1 MDEEQGLASPLT
13 GGIRAV
19 RSTVSSSIFG
29 GRQAPVQAQ
38 PDPQVTNLLNQ
49 NSLALN
55 NVSAQLTNISSQ
67 VAGLNGSLAAIKENL
82 SVSDTLERQREAA
95 KRNREAIL
103 AEQGLRE
110 GKESQIES
118 RIQQALTFPVRRLA
132 QKTQF
137 GLSRLTNF
145 FLILAGGWLTNT
157 VVNMINASADGN
169 TDLFNQL
176 KNTLQKQ
183 LLIVGG
189 TMVAVS
195 LGFKAILNG
204 VGALAS
210 TALRLGRG
218 GLLQV
223 PFKSIIGGLRLGT
236 LAYASGQLAPKFDN
250 PAADFASQVGTFF
263 VLNRTVDFLTEKFN
277 SFFGIKGAQ
286 KGAQKTGEIV
296 TKKATQTATKTAAK
310 LGFKGLLK
318 KVAAPFRGKG
328 GFIGSFLIDVLL
340 FGESI
345 DRALAGAAGFLAGV
359 KAGTA
364 VGAAIGGLFGGVG
377 AVPGAFIGGLIGGF
391 LGPDIFKGIYDG
403 IKRLFG
409 FKVDKN
415 EESDSGE
422 LQELSF
428 EDGSLTTDNDV
439 VVGMRR
445 GGKVRGPSVNK
456 DVVPAMLT
464 PGEFVMTKETTER
477 IGASFFEALNKG
489 GMVDKSITPINK
501 MSLNNV
507 AEKVS
512 SLEEGAPE
520 ILSFPIA
527 GGGGG
532 GSDAAS
538 DGSGGEATNNVP
550 NIGFNDDNIH
560 TLYAASQYGAN
571 A

>member
-1 MDEEQGLASPLT
+1 MDEEQGLQSPIAGGLR
-13 GGIRAV
+13 GIR
-19 RSTVSSSIFG
+19 RSVSSGIFG
-29 GRQAPVQAQ
+29 GTPAPVQAQ
-38 PDPQVTNLLNQ
+38 PDSQTTNLLQQ

-55 NVSAQLTNISSQ
+55 NVSSQLTNISQQ
-67 VAGLNGSLAAIKENL
+67 VAGLNGSLAAIQENL
-82 SVSDTLERQREAA
+82 AVSDTLERQREAA
-95 KRNREAIL
+95 KQNREAIL

-157 VVNMINASADGN
+157 LVNMINASADGN

-189 TMVAVS
+189 TMVAIS

-204 VGALAS
+204 IGALAA

-218 GLLQV
+218 GLLRV
-223 PFKSIIGGLRLGT
+223 PFISIANGLKFGTLFYLSGKITPKTGNPVADAVLTGGVFGGLVFAYNKIGDK
-236 LAYASGQLAPKFDN
+236 LAKMFG
-250 PAADFASQVGTFF
+250 VGGKKT
-263 VLNRTVDFLTEKFN
+263 TEK
-277 SFFGIKGAQ
+277 IITEGA
-286 KGAQKTGEIV
+286 KSTV
-296 TKKATQTATKTAAK
+296 KTAGK
-310 LGFKGLLK
+310 FGFKGLLRK
-318 KVAAPFRGKG
+318 LAAPFRGKG
-328 GFIGSFLIDVLL
+328 GFIGSFLIDFLI

-345 DRALAGAAGFLAGV
+345 DTALAGAAGFVAGA
-359 KAGTA
+359 KIGAKI
-364 VGAAIGGLFGGVG
+364 GAAIGAFVGGIG

-391 LGPDIFKGIYDG
+391 LGPDIFKGIYNG

-409 FKVDKN
+409 FKVKGDDEGDVEGGANVELDEGAGITK
-415 EESDSGE
+415 SDDE
-422 LQELSF
+422 VF
-428 EDGSLTTDNDV
+428 
-439 VVGMRR
+439 GMRR
-445 GGKVRGPSVNK
+445 GGIVPGPRINK
-456 DVVPAMLT
+456 DIIPAMLT
-464 PGEFVMTKETTER
+464 PGEFVMTKETTDR

-501 MSLNNV
+501 TEANSV

-512 SLEEGAPE
+512 SLEEGAPDV
-520 ILSFPIA
+520 ISFPVA

-532 GSDAAS
+532 ADTAS

-550 NIGFNDDNIH
+550 NIGFNEDNIH
-560 TLYAASQYGAN
+560 TLYATSLYGAN

>member
-223 PFKSIIGGLRLGT
+223 PFRSITGALAAGT
-236 LAYASGQLAPKFDN
+236 LLYMNSQLIPKGDN
-250 PAADFASQVGTFF
+250 EVANALQIGVSTVAQLSLLKFIGNKLFPGIGKKGTSAI
-263 VLNRTVDFLTEKFN
+263 VTTTAKKTTET
-277 SFFGIKGAQ
+277 AV
-286 KGAQKTGEIV
+286 KTG
-296 TKKATQTATKTAAK
+296 AK

-364 VGAAIGGLFGGVG
+364 AGAAIGALFGGAG
-377 AVPGAFIGGLIGGF
+377 AIPGAFIGGLIGGF
-391 LGPDIFKGIYDG
+391 AGPEIFKGLLDG
-403 IKRLFG
+403 VKRLFG

-445 GGKVRGPSVNK
+445 GGKVRGPSVNR

-501 MSLNNV
+501 TSLNNV

>member
-1 MDEEQGLASPLT
+1 MDEEQGLQSPIAGGLR
-13 GGIRAV
+13 GIR
-19 RSTVSSSIFG
+19 RSVSSGIFG
-29 GRQAPVQAQ
+29 GTPAPVQAQ
-38 PDPQVTNLLNQ
+38 PDSQTTNLLQQ

-55 NVSAQLTNISSQ
+55 NVSSQLTNISQQ
-67 VAGLNGSLAAIKENL
+67 VAGLNGSLAAIQENL
-82 SVSDTLERQREAA
+82 AVSDTLERQREAA
-95 KRNREAIL
+95 KQNREAIL

-157 VVNMINASADGN
+157 LVNMINASADGN

-189 TMVAVS
+189 TMVAIS

-204 VGALAS
+204 IGALAA

-218 GLLQV
+218 GLLKV
-223 PFKSIIGGLRLGT
+223 PFLSIANGLKFGTLYYLSGKITPKTGNNVADAFIQGGVIGGLA
-236 LAYASGQLAPKFDN
+236 LAYNFIGDKLGQMFGVAGKK
-250 PAADFASQVGTFF
+250 T
-263 VLNRTVDFLTEKFN
+263 TEK
-277 SFFGIKGAQ
+277 
-286 KGAQKTGEIV
+286 IV
-296 TKKATQTATKTAAK
+296 TEGAKSTVKTAGK
-310 LGFKGLLK
+310 FGFKGLLRK
-318 KVAAPFRGKG
+318 LAAPFRGKG
-328 GFIGSFLIDVLL
+328 GFIGSFLIDFLI

-345 DRALAGAAGFLAGV
+345 DTALAGAAGFVAGA
-359 KAGTA
+359 KIGAKI
-364 VGAAIGGLFGGVG
+364 GAAIGAFVGGIG
-377 AVPGAFIGGLIGGF
+377 AVAGAFIGGLIGGF
-391 LGPDIFKGIYDG
+391 LGPDIFKGIYNG

-409 FKVDKN
+409 FKVKGDDEGDVEGGPNVELDEGAGITK
-415 EESDSGE
+415 SDDE
-422 LQELSF
+422 VF
-428 EDGSLTTDNDV
+428 
-439 VVGMRR
+439 GMRR
-445 GGKVRGPSVNK
+445 GGIVPGPKINK
-456 DVVPAMLT
+456 DIIPAMLT
-464 PGEFVMTKETTER
+464 PGEFVMTKETTDR

-501 MSLNNV
+501 TEANSV

-512 SLEEGAPE
+512 SLEEGAPDV
-520 ILSFPIA
+520 ISFPVA

-532 GSDAAS
+532 ADTAS

-550 NIGFNDDNIH
+550 NIGFNEDNIH
-560 TLYAASQYGAN
+560 TLYATSLYGAN

>member
-223 PFKSIIGGLRLGT
+223 PFRSITGALAAGT
-236 LAYASGQLAPKFDN
+236 LLYMNSQLIPKTDN
-250 PAADFASQVGTFF
+250 PLAVSYTH
-263 VLNRTVDFLTEKFN
+263 LTLPTKR
-277 SFFGIKGAQ
+277 
-286 KGAQKTGEIV
+286 IV
-296 TKKATQTATKTAAK
+296 
-310 LGFKGLLK
+310 
-318 KVAAPFRGKG
+318 
-328 GFIGSFLIDVLL
+328 
-340 FGESI
+340 
-345 DRALAGAAGFLAGV
+345 
-359 KAGTA
+359 
-364 VGAAIGGLFGGVG
+364 
-377 AVPGAFIGGLIGGF
+377 
-391 LGPDIFKGIYDG
+391 
-403 IKRLFG
+403 
-409 FKVDKN
+409 
-415 EESDSGE
+415 
-422 LQELSF
+422 
-428 EDGSLTTDNDV
+428 
-439 VVGMRR
+439 
-445 GGKVRGPSVNK
+445 
-456 DVVPAMLT
+456 
-464 PGEFVMTKETTER
+464 
-477 IGASFFEALNKG
+477 
-489 GMVDKSITPINK
+489 
-501 MSLNNV
+501 
-507 AEKVS
+507 
-512 SLEEGAPE
+512 
-520 ILSFPIA
+520 
-527 GGGGG
+527 
-532 GSDAAS
+532 
-538 DGSGGEATNNVP
+538 
-550 NIGFNDDNIH
+550 
-560 TLYAASQYGAN
+560 
-571 A
+571 

>member
-1 MDEEQGLASPLT
+1 MDEEQGLQSPIAGGLR
-13 GGIRAV
+13 GIR
-19 RSTVSSSIFG
+19 RSVSSGIFG
-29 GRQAPVQAQ
+29 GTPAPGQAQ
-38 PDPQVTNLLNQ
+38 PDSQTTNLLQQ

-55 NVSAQLTNISSQ
+55 NVSSQLTNISQQ
-67 VAGLNGSLAAIKENL
+67 VAGLNGSLAAIQENL
-82 SVSDTLERQREAA
+82 AVSDTLERQREAA
-95 KRNREAIL
+95 KQNREAIL

-157 VVNMINASADGN
+157 LVNMINASADGN

-189 TMVAVS
+189 TMVAIS

-204 VGALAS
+204 IGALAA

-218 GLLQV
+218 GLLKV
-223 PFKSIIGGLRLGT
+223 PFLSIANGLKFGTLYYLSGKITPKTGNNVADAFIQGGVIGGLA
-236 LAYASGQLAPKFDN
+236 LAYNFIGDKLGQMFGVAGKK
-250 PAADFASQVGTFF
+250 T
-263 VLNRTVDFLTEKFN
+263 TEK
-277 SFFGIKGAQ
+277 
-286 KGAQKTGEIV
+286 IV
-296 TKKATQTATKTAAK
+296 TEGAKSTVKTAGK
-310 LGFKGLLK
+310 FGFKGLLRK
-318 KVAAPFRGKG
+318 LAAPFRGKG
-328 GFIGSFLIDVLL
+328 GFIGSFLIDFLI

-345 DRALAGAAGFLAGV
+345 DTALAGAAGFVAGA
-359 KAGTA
+359 KIGAKI
-364 VGAAIGGLFGGVG
+364 GAAIGAFVGGIG

-391 LGPDIFKGIYDG
+391 LGPDIFKGIYNG

-409 FKVDKN
+409 FKVKGDDEGDVEGGPNVELDEGAGITK
-415 EESDSGE
+415 SDDE
-422 LQELSF
+422 VF
-428 EDGSLTTDNDV
+428 
-439 VVGMRR
+439 GMRR
-445 GGKVRGPSVNK
+445 GGIVPGPKINK
-456 DVVPAMLT
+456 DIIPAMLT
-464 PGEFVMTKETTER
+464 PGEFVMTKETTDR

-501 MSLNNV
+501 TEANSV

-512 SLEEGAPE
+512 SLEEGAPDV
-520 ILSFPIA
+520 ISFPVA

-532 GSDAAS
+532 ADTAS

-550 NIGFNDDNIH
+550 NIGFNEDNIH
-560 TLYAASQYGAN
+560 TLYATSLYGAN

>member
-19 RSTVSSSIFG
+19 RSTVSSSIFS

-118 RIQQALTFPVRRLA
+118 RIQNALTFPVRRLA

-223 PFKSIIGGLRLGT
+223 PFRSITGALAAGT
-236 LAYASGQLAPKFDN
+236 LLYMNSQLLPKTESGFANALQIGVSTVAQLSLLKFIGN
-250 PAADFASQVGTFF
+250 KLFPGIGKKGTSAI
-263 VLNRTVDFLTEKFN
+263 VTTTAKKTTET
-277 SFFGIKGAQ
+277 AV
-286 KGAQKTGEIV
+286 KTG
-296 TKKATQTATKTAAK
+296 AK
-310 LGFKGLLK
+310 LGFKGLLR

-328 GFIGSFLIDVLL
+328 GFIGAFLIDVLL

-364 VGAAIGGLFGGVG
+364 AGAAIGALFGGAG
-377 AVPGAFIGGLIGGF
+377 AIPGAFIGGLIGGF
-391 LGPDIFKGIYDG
+391 AGPEIFKGLLDG
-403 IKRLFG
+403 VKRLFG

-445 GGKVRGPSVNK
+445 GGKVRGPSVNR